1 MVAANRDLFFTFECA
16 GEQPFKVTEFSLDE
30 GLSMLFSG
38 QIKLASHDASI
49 KAVDMVD
56 KEATLK
62 VMRNGEEVRC
72 FNGIVKAFTV
82 GDTGRDYTF
91 YEVQLVPSIARL
103 SLRHNSRIFQD
114 QNVQTIVETLLDE
127 MGITHYGWALRKDHA
142 VREYCVQYRETDLDF
157 IERILAEEGV
167 FYYFEHKDGEHTVL
181 FADDSS
187 VVEAL
192 DKPAIYNVLSG
203 GVNAESTIR
212 QFSMRSE
219 MAFSDVVLKDY
230 SFKAPSFDFLNEAA
244 GQSMDYQGDVYE
256 YFDYPGRYKKQEI
269 GQQFTQTRINY
280 LRRNALTGIGKSDIA
295 GITTGYK
302 VAMTEHSEAAFN
314 QEWLIIHVKHHGTQP
329 QSLEHQGG
337 DGSTEYRNEFSVI
350 PGKLQW
356 KPTPNPK
363 PHVNGPQIA
372 IVTGPSDE
380 EIYCDEFGRVKVR
393 FHWDRKQTPRPS
405 DEGHYTCWIRV
416 SEGWAG
422 PGFGTIALPRIGQEV
437 IVSYLEGDPDKPI
450 ITGRTYHATNRQP
463 YQLPDNKT
471 ITGLRT
477 RTHKGDGYNEL
488 YFDDKTDEQ
497 LINIRAEKNMNILV
511 QNVKK
516 ERVDFDRFTSI
527 GNNENIAIA
536 NDRIL
541 TVDAEHNIKTT
552 GRHMELRAADSS
564 LEITGDFAQS
574 IDGSLG
580 IKVNNHI
587 VLESAQQ
594 ITLKVGGSFVVIHSG
609 GVHIQGST
617 VTINSGG
624 TPGDVVSPTSPKVL
638 DTAAGAG
645 KAFVFHCPLAAKAKA
660 DASGISSS
668 EGGYEALQ
676 AFDYGDQQGG
686 GDLLG
691 GIAGGL
697 GAVGS
702 LSGNGALGNIG
713 GLISSANN
721 ILNSVNS
728 IKQNPLNALNAMD
741 NVANMAGLSQ
751 VSQVTGKAAKMAN
764 AGMAV
769 ANTVAQAQNN
779 PVALVG
785 SLGLPNQLA
794 DVLGGGTTS
803 TPADMD
809 MRTPGFN
816 PNAKS

>member
-1 MVAANRDLFFTFECA
+1 MTSNNRDLFFTFECA
-16 GEQPFKVTEFSLDE
+16 SGEDFKVTEFFLDE
-30 GLSMLFSG
+30 GLSTIFSG
-38 QIKLASHDASI
+38 QIKLASAKSTI
-49 KAVDMVD
+49 KATEMVD
-56 KEATLK
+56 KDATLK
-62 VMRNGEEVRC
+62 VFKNGEEVRC
-72 FNGIVKAFTV
+72 FNGIVKAFTIK
-82 GDTGRDYTF
+82 DTGRDYTF
-91 YEVQLVPSIARL
+91 YDVQLVPSIARL
-103 SLRHNSRIFQD
+103 ALRHNSRIFQD

-127 MGITHYGWALRKDHA
+127 MGITHYGWALRKEHA
-142 VREYCVQYRETDLDF
+142 MREYCVQYRETDLDF
-157 IERILAEEGV
+157 IERILAEEGI
-167 FYYFEHKDGEHTVL
+167 FYYFEHKDGEHTIL

-187 VVEAL
+187 VVDSLE
-192 DKPAIYNVLSG
+192 KPAIYNVLSG

-212 QFSMRSE
+212 QFSMTSE
-219 MAFSDVVLKDY
+219 MAFSEVVLKDY
-230 SFKAPSFDFLNEAA
+230 SFKAPSFDFLNDAA

-280 LRRNALTGIGKSDIA
+280 LRRNALTGIGISDLA
-295 GITTGYK
+295 NLTTGYK
-302 VAMTEHSEAAFN
+302 VAMTEHSEEAFN
-314 QEWLIIHVKHHGTQP
+314 QEWLLVQVKHYGKQP

-337 DGSTEYRNEFSVI
+337 DGSTVYDNEFAVI

-363 PHVNGPQIA
+363 PQVMGPQIA

-380 EIYCDEFGRVKVR
+380 EIYCDDFGRVKVR
-393 FHWDRKQTPRPS
+393 FHWDRKQTPKPS

-463 YQLPDNKT
+463 YQLPANKT

-477 RTHKGDGYNEL
+477 KTHKGEGYNEL
-488 YFDDKTDEQ
+488 YFDDQTDEQ
-497 LINIRAEKNMNILV
+497 LINVRAEKNMNILV

-552 GRHMELRAADSS
+552 GNHMELRAADSS
-564 LEITGDFAQS
+564 LEVTGDFAQS
-574 IDGSLG
+574 VDGNLG

-587 VLESAQQ
+587 VLESSQQ

-609 GVHIQGST
+609 GVHIQGPT

-624 TPGDVVSPTSPKVL
+624 TPGDVVSPASPKVL
-638 DTAAGAG
+638 ASAVGTG
-645 KAFVFHCPLAAKAKA
+645 KGFVFHCPLAAKAKA
-660 DASGISSS
+660 DASGISASAIS
-668 EGGYEALQ
+668 YEDVQ
-676 AFDYGDQQGG
+676 AFNFAGSDDGNPLGSI
-686 GDLLG
+686 G

-697 GAVGS
+697 GAMG
-702 LSGNGALGNIG
+702 GAGALGSLG
-713 GLISSANN
+713 GLIDSANN
-721 ILNSVNS
+721 ILNSVS
-728 IKQNPLNALNAMD
+728 AIQQNPLSALNAMD
-741 NVANMAGLSQ
+741 NVANMAGFGK
-751 VSQVTGKAAKMAN
+751 VSQITGAAAQMAN
-764 AGMAV
+764 IGMSV
-769 ANTVAQAQNN
+769 ANTITQAKTN

-794 DVLGGGTTS
+794 SVLGGGQS
-803 TPADMD
+803 SQASPMG
-809 MRTPGFN
+809 MQTPGFN
-816 PNAKS
+816 PNSKV